1 MRSSYDAHGAMHAPG
16 VCTSRDAAAP
26 LRLPGR
32 AIKAKLEPEQLKLI
46 KELKGIP
53 MVDK

>member
-1 MRSSYDAHGAMHAPG
+1 MRAA
-16 VCTSRDAAAP
+16 SRWVADAAC
-26 LRLPGR
+26 RHLPGR

>member
-1 MRSSYDAHGAMHAPG
+1 MRFVSAPHAMLL
-16 VCTSRDAAAP
+16 
-26 LRLPGR
+26 LRPGR